1 MSKEKI
7 LKTEKKEKITENKKI
22 AKKSSNSKKKKA
34 KLRRKKYL
42 DYTIYVDLLAHRFNT
57 TKIYYDGSFSIKK
70 ITFVQN
76 LFIYET
82 RSISSSRL
90 FPARRTAK

>member
-1 MSKEKI
+1 MQKHPY
-7 LKTEKKEKITENKKI
+7 KTAWHVSNKLPLEVL
-22 AKKSSNSKKKKA
+22 SKKKKA

-82 RSISSSRL
+82 RSIPSSRL
-90 FPARRTAK
+90 FPARRTTK